1 MTTSLYIHVPFC
13 SKKCDYCDFYSIPTG
28 AEPPGKLL
36 DRFVEALCRDIAGQI
51 AAFRVTELVT
61 VYIGGGTPSL
71 LGPERM
77 KTLLGFIASA
87 GALRGGGE
95 FTVEVNPE
103 SLDED
108 FLRACVEGGVTRISC
123 GVQTFD
129 GEALHAVG
137 RGGGRGGGGRRAA
150 EALELLSGLYGG
162 AFSADLI
169 SGLPRQDEA
178 ALLRDIE
185 TLLRYGPAHVS
196 LYDLT
201 VEENTPLYRR
211 IASSKLTLPPPEEAA
226 RLWIAG
232 RDFLEAAGYLQYE
245 VSSFAPD
252 GKRSRHNIVY
262 WRMGGWLGAGPSAS
276 GTIIRDDDG
285 EASGI
290 RRAVKAD
297 VHRYL
302 CESGPVVLS
311 EHLDRDTLIRESFLM
326 GFRYVEGPDAA
337 LFQRR
342 FGCTPESLVPETIA
356 RWRSGGKMRDGG
368 SMQSGLCALN
378 RDGLLMLNGFLTE
391 CFIEMDRGLSR
402 RG

>member
-51 AAFRVTELVT
+51 TAFRVTELVT

-129 GEALHAVG
+129 GEARRAVG
-137 RGGGRGGGGRRAA
+137 RRGDGRRLAS
-150 EALELLSGLYGG
+150 ALELLSEVYGG

-178 ALLRDIE
+178 ALLRDME
-185 TLLRYGPAHVS
+185 TLLRYRPAHVS

-201 VEENTPLYRR
+201 VEEGAPLHRR
-211 IASSKLTLPPPEEAA
+211 IASSKVALPDAEEAE

-232 RDFLEAAGYLQYE
+232 RDFLEAAGYPQYE
-245 VSSFAPD
+245 VSNFAPD
-252 GKRSRHNIVY
+252 AKRSRHNIVY

-276 GTIIRDDDG
+276 ATIIRDGGG
-285 EASGI
+285 EVSGL
-290 RRAVKAD
+290 RRTVKPD
-297 VHRYL
+297 VRRYVG
-302 CESGPVVLS
+302 ESVPPVLA
-311 EHLDRDTLIRESFLM
+311 EHLDRDTLIKESFLM
-326 GFRYVEGPDAA
+326 GFRYIEGPDEA
-337 LFQRR
+337 LFRRR
-342 FGCTPESLVPETIA
+342 FGCTPESLVPETLA
-356 RWRSGGKMRDGG
+356 RWRDGG
-368 SMQSGLCALN
+368 NMRSGLCALG
-378 RDGLLMLNGFLTE
+378 RDGLLMLNRVLTE
-391 CFIEMDRGLSR
+391 CFIEMDKGRSR